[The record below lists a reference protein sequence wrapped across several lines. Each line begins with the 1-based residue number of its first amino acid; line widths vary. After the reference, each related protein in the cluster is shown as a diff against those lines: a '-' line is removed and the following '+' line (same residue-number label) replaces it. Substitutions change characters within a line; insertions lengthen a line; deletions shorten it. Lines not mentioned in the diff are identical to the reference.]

1 MKRPTDEEA
10 KAHVMAR
17 WSGALEQ
24 LAAVER
30 AERRPGRHSL
40 GADRSAGRTPATSVR
55 LTPEL
60 RARIDALRG
69 DQPLADWIRTAVE
82 VRAMECELGRRAP

>member
-1 MKRPTDEEA
+1 MGWRVKRPTDEET
-10 KAHVMAR
+10 KAHVLAR

-30 AERRPGRHSL
+30 AEKRPGRHSL

-82 VRAMECELGRRAP
+82 AVVVAAEVA

>member
-1 MKRPTDEEA
+1 MKRPTDEA
-10 KAHVMAR
+10 TKAHVLTR
-17 WSGALEQ
+17 WDGALEQ

-82 VRAMECELGRRAP
+82 AVVVAAEVD

>member
-1 MKRPTDEEA
+1 M
-10 KAHVMAR
+10 
-17 WSGALEQ
+17 S
-24 LAAVER
+24 
-30 AERRPGRHSL
+30 RPGRHSL

-82 VRAMECELGRRAP
+82 AVVVAAEVD